1 MSKLNLFDLNKY
13 DDLKNDD
20 NNNPVNHDVNHDVN
34 SVNPIGNSV
43 DNGEDGS
50 KVSQPIDEGTDTVDC
65 VSAGTVNCVSADDVA
80 YAPSDTRSDAV
91 RIVNELAARH
101 IDITETYKQW
111 VSVAFALISEF
122 GEQGREMFHM
132 LSRQNSRYQYEESDR
147 KFSSCLKSHGSGITI
162 KTIFHLAKEAGVE
175 LANHENYLHEE
186 RRTGTTSPTSPTG
199 VVNNENIEK
208 STVLGCFNENV
219 GVSDLSYLSYFPSEP
234 HFSVTGYTFSDKL
247 PLEDLPAFLAP
258 IYEVHDNSVDR
269 DKMLLGALNIISGL
283 MGGANG
289 TADCHCGIYGL
300 YDARRVYTPLYNIV
314 YGAAG
319 SSKGEIAFCK
329 RIAAPVKQEMRRQY
343 EYEKQ
348 QYEQQMA
355 QYEAQGKGKAKADR
369 GEAPK
374 EPPYRD
380 PFVPGNS
387 SSSAVY
393 RAMDANGGW
402 GMMFETEAD
411 TVSAMIASDYGN
423 YSDLMRKAHHHE
435 PISMN
440 RVTDRIHI
448 DIDEPKLSVFLTCTP
463 GQLSALFTAS
473 SFENGLGSRILFYE
487 MPEEK
492 ATFHDVFARKD
503 EPLEETYRRM
513 GDAFL
518 PLYHELRERKDSPLQ
533 FVMSSAQQQQFLAAF
548 GSMLHEQNGMLGSGI
563 TAFIYRLALEGFR
576 YAMVLTALRR
586 LSEWTAIPVTQKEG
600 GIFRPDERALVCDDR
615 DFRSAMTIVGSLV
628 NHTTRVYAVLA
639 KENDNPFAKIGVS
652 LSAEEQRV
660 YRSLPET
667 EFRTSDFK
675 AVTQPMGIHPRSAER
690 MLSKFCNVYRIISPV
705 RYGFYRKVMLRK
717 DASYWEKGVRGGPV
731 SLPLKSPSESVVK
744 VL

>member
-13 DDLKNDD
+13 DDLKKGD
-20 NNNPVNHDVNHDVN
+20 NNNPVNPIVN
-34 SVNPIGNSV
+34 SVNHSVNPV

-65 VSAGTVNCVSADDVA
+65 VSADTVDCVSNGTVDSASNDTVDCVSADDVA
-80 YAPSDTRSDAV
+80 YALSDTRSDAV

-186 RRTGTTSPTSPTG
+186 RRTGMSTPPTPPTPPCG
-199 VVNNENIEK
+199 GNNENIEN
-208 STVLGCFNENV
+208 STVLGCFNEFG
-219 GVSDLSYLSYFPSEP
+219 GVAELAELSYFPSEP
-234 HFSVTGYTFSDKL
+234 HLSVTGYTFSDKL

-300 YDARRVYTPLYNIV
+300 YDARRVYAPLYNIV

-518 PLYHELRERKDSPLQ
+518 PLYHELRERKNSPLQ

-548 GSMLHEQNGMLGSGI
+548 GSMLHEQSGMLGSGI

-667 EFRTSDFK
+667 EFKTSDFK
-675 AVTQPMGIHPRSAER
+675 AVAQRVDIPLRSAER

-717 DASYWEKGVRGGPV
+717 DAS
-731 SLPLKSPSESVVK
+731 
-744 VL
+744 

>member
-1 MSKLNLFDLNKY
+1 MSKLKLFDLNKY
-13 DDLKNDD
+13 DDMKKDD
-20 NNNPVNHDVNHDVN
+20 NNNSVNPVVNSNVN

-50 KVSQPIDEGTDTVDC
+50 KVSQPIDEGTGTVDC
-65 VSAGTVNCVSADDVA
+65 VSADTVDCVSADDVA
-80 YAPSDTRSDAV
+80 YALSDTRSDAV

-186 RRTGTTSPTSPTG
+186 RRTGIPLPPLPPLPPSG
-199 VVNNENIEK
+199 GNNENIEK
-208 STVLGCFNENV
+208 STVLGCFNEFGGMAEV
-219 GVSDLSYLSYFPSEP
+219 AEVAETSSGP
-234 HFSVTGYTFSDKL
+234 HLSVTGYTFSDKL

-300 YDARRVYTPLYNIV
+300 YDARRVYAPLYNIV

-667 EFRTSDFK
+667 EFKSSDFK
-675 AVTQPMGIHPRSAER
+675 AVAQRVDISLRSAER

-705 RYGFYRKVMLRK
+705 RRGFYRKVMLRK
-717 DASYWEKGVRGGPV
+717 DAS
-731 SLPLKSPSESVVK
+731 
-744 VL
+744 

>member
-20 NNNPVNHDVNHDVN
+20 NNNLVNHDVNHDVN

-50 KVSQPIDEGTDTVDC
+50 KVSQPIDEGTGTVDC
-65 VSAGTVNCVSADDVA
+65 VSADTVNCVSADDVA
-80 YAPSDTRSDAV
+80 YALSDTRSDAV

-186 RRTGTTSPTSPTG
+186 RRTGTTTPPTPPTPPSG
-199 VVNNENIEK
+199 GNNENIEK
-208 STVLGCFNENV
+208 STVLGCFNEFG
-219 GVSDLSYLSYFPSEP
+219 GVAELAELADFPSEP
-234 HFSVTGYTFSDKL
+234 HLSVTGYTFSDKL

-300 YDARRVYTPLYNIV
+300 YDARRVYAPLYNIV

-355 QYEAQGKGKAKADR
+355 QYEAQSKGKAKADR

-518 PLYHELRERKDSPLQ
+518 PLYHELRERKNSPLQ

-548 GSMLHEQNGMLGSGI
+548 GSMLHEQSGMLGSGI

-667 EFRTSDFK
+667 EFKSSDFK
-675 AVTQPMGIHPRSAER
+675 AVAQRVDISLRSAER

-717 DASYWEKGVRGGPV
+717 DAS
-731 SLPLKSPSESVVK
+731 
-744 VL
+744 

>member
-20 NNNPVNHDVNHDVN
+20 NNNLVNHDVNHDVN

-65 VSAGTVNCVSADDVA
+65 VSADTVDCVSADDVA
-80 YAPSDTRSDAV
+80 YALSDTRSDAV

-186 RRTGTTSPTSPTG
+186 RRTGMSTPPTPPTPPCG
-199 VVNNENIEK
+199 GNNENIEN
-208 STVLGCFNENV
+208 STVLGCFNEFG
-219 GVSDLSYLSYFPSEP
+219 GVAELADFPSEP
-234 HFSVTGYTFSDKL
+234 HLSVTGYTFSDKL
-247 PLEDLPAFLAP
+247 PLGDLPAFLAP

-300 YDARRVYTPLYNIV
+300 YDARRVYAPLYNIV

-518 PLYHELRERKDSPLQ
+518 PLYHELRERKNSPLQ

-548 GSMLHEQNGMLGSGI
+548 GSMLHEQSGMLGSGI

-667 EFRTSDFK
+667 EFKTSDFK
-675 AVTQPMGIHPRSAER
+675 AVAQRVDIPLRSAER

-717 DASYWEKGVRGGPV
+717 DAS
-731 SLPLKSPSESVVK
+731 
-744 VL
+744 